1 MKLDLPRRPAALA
14 ALAVGLACAAIGL
27 WLMRHYPV
35 ATAASTALWV
45 AIAAASFFGWR
56 VLPLLVPALVPVI
69 GFAPWTGWITFE
81 ELDLL
86 VLAVAAGGY
95 TALALTQSS
104 SKPVPWRYR
113 TLRWRAAVRVLMAVF
128 ALSAFIAVWRGFE
141 QAGGLQFGFWQGF
154 QEPMNSLRAGK
165 SFFLVLL
172 LLPLWQKASDLRP
185 SSVQRLSR
193 FAWVMVLIATSLG
206 ALWERWVYTGLLD
219 FSTDY
224 RTTSLFWEMN
234 VGGASLDGALALS
247 LPFAMLWAIRERRPL
262 RFAAALAV
270 MLLAFY
276 ASLTT
281 FSRGVYLAVPAGMAV
296 CALLWAVQRREGLD
310 AQRQESPSTFGLP
323 STGDKVPLGWSAGV
337 IAGTAAAAWVLFGS
351 GGYRA
356 LLALAGSVAVLLAM
370 PASRA
375 SWARSQQ
382 RALLVLSLLPAL
394 LLAVGGGLLIDLVS
408 KGAYLIDGAL
418 VLLGLGL
425 AWMWRGGLR
434 QPSQAFA
441 LAVVWMATLAGTGLV
456 AAHWGAG
463 KDLVAITAVLT
474 LLAIAWIATQWSPR
488 VGADLRTAGWRVRGL
503 VWTGCLLACAVVA
516 ALGGGAYIGQRMST
530 GQQDFEGRLEHWR
543 VSLGLL
549 KSMDEW
555 LLGKG
560 SGRFP
565 ASFANGGPFEERVG
579 DYRLNPPRAELPASG
594 APGAEPFPRPTV
606 TLTSGLHQMGHGEMF
621 RLSQRVPAVAGE
633 VAATV
638 TLRTQF
644 KTRLRVEI
652 CEKFLL
658 YPLRCVDR
666 EADVEPMGGGWQPV
680 VLKLGQAPADFGG
693 STWAPKRLV
702 ASVTQNWRG
711 GVLEIASIAIADSVH
726 GPLLSN
732 DDFSDGLAHWFFT
745 SDRNHMPFHM
755 KSLPAHVLFEQGLF
769 GLALWTSLL
778 VTVLVRLTF
787 GAGRQHPMAPAVVG
801 GLVGFLIVGL
811 FDSLIDAPRIAF
823 LFYALMAIGLGLR
836 APSRKSRRPGDED
849 SRLEL
854 ETLQPELESAF
865 EAAPEVR
872 RAMAAAGVKLKGPVT
887 PKRPRR

>member
-1 MKLDLPRRPAALA
+1 MNFVLPRRPAAFATLA
-14 ALAVGLACAAIGL
+14 TGLFSAVLGL

-35 ATAASTALWV
+35 EPIAATALWA
-45 AIAAASFFGWR
+45 AIAVAGFFGWR

-86 VLAVAAGGY
+86 VLAIAAGGY
-95 TALALTQSS
+95 TAIALTAPPH
-104 SKPVPWRYR
+104 KPVAWRYR

-128 ALSAFIAVWRGFE
+128 ALSAFIAIWRGFD
-141 QAGGLQFGFWQGF
+141 QAGGVDFGFWQGF

-165 SFFLVLL
+165 SFFLVLM

-193 FAWVMVLIATSLG
+193 AAWVLVLITTSLG

-247 LPFAMLWAIRERRPL
+247 LPFAMLWAMRERRPL
-262 RFAAALAV
+262 RFVAALAV
-270 MLLAFY
+270 LLLAFY

-281 FSRGVYLAVPAGMAV
+281 FSRGVYLAVPAGMAL
-296 CALLWAVQRREGLD
+296 CAILWAVQRRE
-310 AQRQESPSTFGLP
+310 APETPRQDPSASGSFPGAG
-323 STGDKVPLGWSAGV
+323 SKVPLGGAIGV
-337 IAGTAAAAWVLFGS
+337 IAGTALAAWVLFGA

-375 SWARSQQ
+375 AWPRGQM
-382 RALLVLSLLPAL
+382 RALLVLSIVPAL
-394 LLAVGGGLLIDLVS
+394 MLALLGGLLIDLVP
-408 KGAYLIDGAL
+408 KGAYLIDGVV
-418 VLLGLGL
+418 VLIGLGL
-425 AWMWRGGLR
+425 AWLWRGGLT

-441 LAVVWMATLAGTGLV
+441 LAAVWMASLAGAGLV
-456 AAHWGAG
+456 ATHWGG
-463 KDLVAITAVLT
+463 GRDAIGIAAVLT
-474 LLAIAWIATQWSPR
+474 LLAVAWIATQWSPR
-488 VGADLRTAGWRVRGL
+488 VGAGLRTASWRVRGL
-503 VWTGCLLACAVVA
+503 VWTACLLACAVVA

-560 SGRFP
+560 SGRYP
-565 ASFANGGPFEERVG
+565 ASFANGGPFDERVG
-579 DYRLNPPRAELPASG
+579 DYRLNPPRSEVPASG
-594 APGAEPFPRPTV
+594 LPGAEPFPHPTV
-606 TLTSGLHQMGHGEMF
+606 TLTSGLHTMGNGEMF
-621 RLSQRVPAVAGE
+621 RLSQRVPAVSGE

-638 TLRTQF
+638 MLRTQF
-644 KTRLRVEI
+644 KTQLRVEV

-658 YPLRCVDR
+658 YPMRCVDR
-666 EADVEPMGGGWQPV
+666 EAVVEPKGGAWQPV
-680 VLKLGQAPADFGG
+680 QLKLGQAPADFGG
-693 STWAPKRLV
+693 PAWAPRRLV

-711 GVLEIASIAIADSVH
+711 GVIEIASISIVDSVH
-726 GPLLSN
+726 GPVLRN
-732 DDFSDGLAHWFFT
+732 GDFNDGLARWFFT

-778 VTVLVRLTF
+778 VTVLVRLSF
-787 GAGRQHPMAPAVVG
+787 GAGRHHPLSPAVVG
-801 GLVGFLIVGL
+801 GLAGFVIVGL

-823 LFYALMAIGLGLR
+823 LFYALMALGLGLR
-836 APSRKSRRPGDED
+836 ASSRKSHRPGDPD

-872 RAMAAAGVKLKGPVT
+872 RAMAAAGVKLKGP
-887 PKRPRR
+887 PR